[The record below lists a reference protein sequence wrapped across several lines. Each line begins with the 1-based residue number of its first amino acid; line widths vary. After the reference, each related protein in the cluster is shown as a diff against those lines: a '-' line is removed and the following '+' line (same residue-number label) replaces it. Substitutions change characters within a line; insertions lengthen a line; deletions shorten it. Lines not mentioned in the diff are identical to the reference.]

1 MNGRGWVTTKH
12 IKNLKHGH
20 CPMVCLIAFHVIITM
35 DNICGPV

>member
-20 CPMVCLIAFHVIITM
+20 CPMGCLTAFHAITM
-35 DNICGPV
+35 G